1 MLIIDHFPHRLNV
14 KNTKNL
20 KPLTKIRYKLCRLT
34 VCRHIT
40 GKKYRYISLFWSYFA
55 RKPYCVL
62 CVVNS
67 SWRKMV
73 ELYPIHLCCLALVMN
88 ILSVPT
94 DILFIFVLTNVLIVS
109 HFGYN
114 HLLNALNVNVV
125 AY

>member
-1 MLIIDHFPHRLNV
+1 
-14 KNTKNL
+14 
-20 KPLTKIRYKLCRLT
+20 
-34 VCRHIT
+34 
-40 GKKYRYISLFWSYFA
+40 
-55 RKPYCVL
+55 
-62 CVVNS
+62 
-67 SWRKMV
+67 MV

-88 ILSVPT
+88 MLTVPT